1 MGILIGDDDITFN
14 DSSVQTTGVPN
25 PSTATQVCISNGS
38 AWISAAAPGFAAG
51 TRWFF
56 VQNTAPTGW
65 TKDTTNYNNNA
76 LRVTTSTAGTGGTV
90 DFSSAFVSQAVNG
103 TINTSGLTFSSFTVT
118 TSEMP
123 SHTHVY
129 TDMSQGGGP
138 TSAGGGSN
146 SYNTAS
152 GDTVAEGGG
161 TSHTHSAGGSASF
174 TGTAINLA
182 VKYVDVIT
190 ATKN

>member
-1 MGILIGDDDITFN
+1 MPVLVGGSDITFN
-14 DSSVQTTGVPN
+14 DSSVQTTGVPA
-25 PSTATQVCISNGS
+25 PGASTQVILSNGS
-38 AWISAAAPGFAAG
+38 AWASGAAPGFAAG

-56 VQNTAPTGW
+56 AQSTAPTGW
-65 TKDTTNYNNNA
+65 TKDTTNYNNHT
-76 LRVTTSTAGTGGTV
+76 LRVVTGSASTGGSV
-90 DFSSAFVSQAVNG
+90 DFTSAFVSQAVNG
-103 TINTSGLTFSSFTVT
+103 SVDASGISFGNYTLVT
-118 TSEMP
+118 NDIP

-146 SYNTAS
+146 SYNTAT
-152 GDTVAEGGG
+152 GNTLAEGGG
-161 TSHTHSAGGSASF
+161 GAHGHSASGSPTF

-182 VKYVDVIT
+182 VKYLDIIT